1 MQFQRQKSLAVPA
14 PGASPTFDNVADIAL
29 TAASFEQAICVM
41 CLTQELL
48 KRWMLKL
55 NASDASVASLD
66 TFDANRAT
74 LADWEAFLSAQS
86 YDIVV
91 LHGVRAELQARRL
104 SVSYVKSLM
113 DAIPSGLV
121 MLV

>member
-14 PGASPTFDNVADIAL
+14 PGTSPTFDDVADIAL
-29 TAASFEQAICVM
+29 TTAFFEQSVCVM

-48 KRWMLKL
+48 ERWMFKL
-55 NASDASVASLD
+55 DAFDASVALLD
-66 TFDANRAT
+66 MLDANRAT
-74 LADWEAFLSAQS
+74 LSDWETYLSGQS

-91 LHGVRAELQARRL
+91 LHGVRAELQTGCL